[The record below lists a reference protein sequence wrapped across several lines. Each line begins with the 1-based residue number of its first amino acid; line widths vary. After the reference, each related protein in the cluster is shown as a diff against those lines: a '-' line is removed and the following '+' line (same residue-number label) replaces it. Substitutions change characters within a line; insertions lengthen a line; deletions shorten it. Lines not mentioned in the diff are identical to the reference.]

1 MISVVHVSDK
11 NIFKQIFLENT
22 LPLNPNNTLQVNNKV
37 DMWIV
42 FKSFRKELTFALYYT
57 TFQLFSHCA
66 HKTDWIQC
74 NLLNG

>member
-1 MISVVHVSDK
+1 MISGPRGSD
-11 NIFKQIFLENT
+11 NIILMLSNKYLWDI
-22 LPLNPNNTLQVNNKV
+22 PNNTQQVNNKV

-57 TFQLFSHCA
+57 TFKLFSHCA